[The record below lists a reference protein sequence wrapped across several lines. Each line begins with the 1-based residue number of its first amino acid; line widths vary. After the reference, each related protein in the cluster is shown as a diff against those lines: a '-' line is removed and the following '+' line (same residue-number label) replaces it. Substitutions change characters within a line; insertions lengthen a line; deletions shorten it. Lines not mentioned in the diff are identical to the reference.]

1 MILALSGA
9 GADKDRIGPFLVS
22 GFAFRPGNLVSE
34 AVAVSPSPTP
44 TAKYCQHVV
53 GATIKATI
61 LKLRPTAAGD
71 ERK

>member
-1 MILALSGA
+1 
-9 GADKDRIGPFLVS
+9 LV
-22 GFAFRPGNLVSE
+22 PE

-44 TAKYCQHVV
+44 TAKYCQHVA

-61 LKLRPTAAGD
+61 LKLRPTGAGD